1 MSKIFFIIF
10 LFNFFPSINSN
21 PLKLPYENRSLI
33 VLAAPSIWDVNY
45 ADDFVSIVEFQ
56 IKLVKILNEY
66 ETAILIADRHTMPLL
81 DGRTKMLREHL
92 PPTLLLEGNI
102 YDINLRDFAP
112 MGCLKQIKFIY
123 RNAEWA
129 PIASKQVDDSINR
142 FLMKNRIKL
151 QRREPE
157 VVLSGRDVVDNGKN
171 RALISNTALITNME
185 KLPEW
190 SLTLKL
196 QNAFNKVVIVPS
208 PTSFTGRKNLRL
220 DDVLAFADDGLL
232 IISGLDPVTKSRTIS
247 ELYKREK
254 KDVAVLELPIGDE
267 EKYVKDEGNCGL
279 YTTML
284 GTEKSLFVPV
294 FGNNPANWKRGYSTK
309 TDKMV
314 LRLIETNTRKRVIPV
329 NIPREICRRG
339 ISLRS
344 LAWILRGSAANQIRG
359 LARGKET

>member
-1 MSKIFFIIF
+1 MR
-10 LFNFFPSINSN
+10 N
-21 PLKLPYENRSLI
+21 
-33 VLAAPSIWDVNY
+33 AWGIW
-45 ADDFVSIVEFQ
+45 ECE
-56 IKLVKILNEY
+56 KY

-129 PIASKQVDDSINR
+129 PIASKQVDDSMNR

-157 VVLSGRDVVDNGKN
+157 VFLSGRDVVDNGKN
-171 RALISNTALITNME
+171 RALISN
-185 KLPEW
+185 
-190 SLTLKL
+190 
-196 QNAFNKVVIVPS
+196 VVIVPS

-232 IISGLDPVTKSRTIS
+232 IISGMDPVTKLRTIS

-267 EKYVKDEGNCGL
+267 EKYANDQYLRDEGNCGL

-284 GTEKSLFVPV
+284 GTERYLFVPV

-359 LARGKET
+359 LARGKEN